1 MTTSYEELT
10 PESREQVD
18 AFMSNVTFHMSEL
31 SEFDINYMREHVS
44 NLVQTCIYIE
54 KKGDNKAVILTSREW
69 KSLSRAYLN
78 LHELL
83 LDMPSYLGDYFQG
96 REQEFRDMRRWAEKF
111 EEEKKPINKRR
122 GR

>member
-78 LHELL
+78 LHNLL
-83 LDMPSYLGDYFQG
+83 TSMPSYLGDAFVG
-96 REQEFRDMRRWAEKF
+96 HEREYKDVVRWAE
-111 EEEKKPINKRR
+111 R
-122 GR
+122 